1 MGMDRRARQATPAR
15 VRRIRIIFTALEMQN
30 GSADTG
36 PGHSPMQ
43 RTIFSTG
50 QDAFFYQLRDKI
62 AGFQKVMLV

>member
-1 MGMDRRARQATPAR
+1 
-15 VRRIRIIFTALEMQN
+15 LEMQN